1 MLRVWIFVGIILLI
15 GVLLGIWLANRNRR
29 RSAGGAGPV
38 RAAGAPRPSGPDD
51 DAQFLRS
58 INIDPDSLTRSQD
71 DPDPREPD
79 ATDPDA
85 KDSP

>member
-38 RAAGAPRPSGPDD
+38 RPTGGPRPTGPDD

-58 INIDPDSLTRSQD
+58 INIDPESLAEKDD
-71 DPDPREPD
+71 DPDPEG
-79 ATDPDA
+79 A
-85 KDSP
+85 KDAQ